1 MFKKIIHSRRLWE
14 VVTSLLT
21 AFLTYWNVRIIWLAI
36 LTAGRSMD
44 RYFAWQYA
52 ESVLTAFQWI
62 FAVIGGAAIWLD
74 MVADRLEEEARYKKL
89 ARWNRMTAERL

>member
-1 MFKKIIHSRRLWE
+1 MFKKIIHNRKLWE
-14 VVTSLLT
+14 VVMAFLT
-21 AFLTYWNVRIIWLAI
+21 GFLTYWNVRIIWLAI

-44 RYFAWQYA
+44 QYFAWQHA

-62 FAVIGGAAIWLD
+62 GAVIGGFAIWLD

-89 ARWNRMTAERL
+89 VRWNRI